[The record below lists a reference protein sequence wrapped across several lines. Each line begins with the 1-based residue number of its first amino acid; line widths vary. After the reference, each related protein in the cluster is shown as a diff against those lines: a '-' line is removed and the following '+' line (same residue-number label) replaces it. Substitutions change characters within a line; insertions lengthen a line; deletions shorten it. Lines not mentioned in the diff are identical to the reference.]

1 MTDKLSNPV
10 SSTLCD
16 KGYAFL
22 KLRAEHTNT
31 DPSNV
36 IRDLI
41 MNAYD
46 EQMREVNVYQP
57 LLEMNK

>member
-1 MTDKLSNPV
+1 
-10 SSTLCD
+10 
-16 KGYAFL
+16 
-22 KLRAEHTNT
+22 
-31 DPSNV
+31 V

-41 MNAYD
+41 MNAYE